1 MSRTSP
7 FRSACFKLYH
17 FAKRLDAKTLVDN
30 ATYYAARNGCA
41 NVAKEEEPINDCYMI
56 VVGTRPE
63 IIKMAPLI
71 RAMRKRCIPHVFVH
85 CGQHYDYNMSQQF
98 IEELELPPPDYGFK
112 VRAYSPGLQTAR
124 ILTLV
129 ERVVKKAEPQVVL
142 VEGDTN
148 GVLASALAAVKLDV
162 TVGHV
167 EAGLRSFDLRMPEE
181 HNRRLVDHI
190 SKYLFAP
197 TEIAKKNLEREAV
210 WGNIYVTGNTVI
222 DAVIQHVPL
231 AERSSS
237 IMDTIRFRR
246 FALVTAHRAENVD
259 DPVALRSFLEAFA
272 QAPIPVVY
280 PMHPRTR
287 KRLRQQNMLRKFS
300 NSENVQLLQPLG
312 YFDFL
317 VLMRRCEMII
327 TDSGGIQEEATA
339 PPIRKPVLV
348 VRLSTERPEAVTAG
362 FAKVVGVEKCNILKA
377 MEQTLAS
384 KFAAER
390 MSPYGDGKAAENIL
404 DILTREP
411 IP

>member
-1 MSRTSP
+1 MS
-7 FRSACFKLYH
+7 
-17 FAKRLDAKTLVDN
+17 
-30 ATYYAARNGCA
+30 GG
-41 NVAKEEEPINDCYMI
+41 YMV

-71 RAMRKRCIPHVFVH
+71 RAMQKRSVPYVFVH

-98 IEELELPPPDYGFK
+98 IEELELPLPDYGFK

-129 ERVVKKAEPQVVL
+129 ERVVKKAKPQVVL

-148 GVLASALAAVKLDV
+148 GVLASALAAVKLNV
-162 TVGHV
+162 AVGHV

-197 TEIAKKNLEREAV
+197 TETAKRNLEREAV

-222 DAVIQHVPL
+222 DAVIQHMPL
-231 AERSSS
+231 AERKSS
-237 IMDTIRFRR
+237 IMNQIGFKR

-259 DPVALRSFLEAFA
+259 DPVVLRSFLEAFA
-272 QAPIPVVY
+272 EAPIPVVY

-287 KRLRQQNMLRKFS
+287 KRLRHQKMLRELS
-300 NSENVQLLQPLG
+300 NAENVQLLQPLG

-348 VRLSTERPEAVTAG
+348 IRLSTERPEAVKSG
-362 FAKVVGVEKCNILKA
+362 FATVVGVEKQSILKA
-377 MEQTLAS
+377 MEQTLAR
-384 KFAAER
+384 KFTAQR
-390 MSPYGDGKAAENIL
+390 MSPYGDGKAAERML
-404 DILTREP
+404 DILSCEATP
-411 IP
+411 